1 MSYPAESTYF
11 YTIEQSFD
19 FYLLSITIQRY
30 IFMPYLPRKQI
41 LFIAVIL
48 SCKLSIALFLRTI
61 ERVFT
66 NYPIFFGEHTLH
78 ILLYGQPAKRSAII
92 EKIKVTAKIKRLDSR
107 QKSLRCCQAVVLEL
121 RLNNKSFF

>member
-41 LFIAVIL
+41 LFIAVII

-61 ERVFT
+61 ERVFILCDFSAT
-66 NYPIFFGEHTLH
+66 IQRQEYDEVSSPLFYRIIIGRIKNLH
-78 ILLYGQPAKRSAII
+78 ISLNRYN
-92 EKIKVTAKIKRLDSR
+92 RLDI
-107 QKSLRCCQAVVLEL
+107 
-121 RLNNKSFF
+121 N